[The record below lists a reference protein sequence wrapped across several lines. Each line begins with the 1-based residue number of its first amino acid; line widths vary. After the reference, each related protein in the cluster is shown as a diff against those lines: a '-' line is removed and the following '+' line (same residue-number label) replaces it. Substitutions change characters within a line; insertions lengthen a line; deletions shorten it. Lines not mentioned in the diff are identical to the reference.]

1 MISCC
6 CQERNDHDDDDRTR
20 AEPRTTGRRRVNFE
34 WWSPLFFIET
44 HFECDRWEMLCDYSN
59 YYCCC
64 CCCYYRYY
72 CSSDFLRCW
81 LVFAEEWWWWWCT
94 EKDKFWIYLQW
105 YSPSDTLNLMEKH
118 IAIIFEFYKK
128 DVLLFVKWMAPQ
140 HEWISYIRDG
150 VHPPS
155 IQLLISFPPIIFLF
169 Y

>member
-1 MISCC
+1 MMMIVHEQSRR
-6 CQERNDHDDDDRTR
+6 QQQ
-20 AEPRTTGRRRVNFE
+20 RTTGRRVNFE

-64 CCCYYRYY
+64 AITAITALLISCVVGWC
-72 CSSDFLRCW
+72 LRRNGGGS
-81 LVFAEEWWWWWCT
+81 EGT

>member
-1 MISCC
+1 MIVHEQSRR
-6 CQERNDHDDDDRTR
+6 QQQQ
-20 AEPRTTGRRRVNFE
+20 RTTGRRVNFE

-59 YYCCC
+59 YYYYYYYYCCC

-81 LVFAEEWWWWWCT
+81 LVFAEEWWWWCT

>member
-6 CQERNDHDDDDRTR
+6 CQERNDHDDDRTR
-20 AEPRTTGRRRVNFE
+20 AEPPPAAADDRTAGKFRMMVTIIFHRDTLWMWPMRDVVWLFE
-34 WWSPLFFIET
+34 L
-44 HFECDRWEMLCDYSN
+44 LLLL
-59 YYCCC
+59 
-64 CCCYYRYY
+64 CYYRYY

-81 LVFAEEWWWWWCT
+81 LVFAEEWWWWCT